1 MSKHV
6 RERRTVPSVA
16 HFQYAALPYR
26 GGEKSELEV
35 MLITSRQTRRWIIP
49 KGWPKSGMP
58 PHLTAAEEAFEEAGV
73 AGKIS
78 KRPIG
83 SYSYDKILEEGNR
96 TRCSVRVFA
105 LRVVR
110 QHKKWPEK
118 RTTDCLVHTHRSG
131 ASRPRAALAAHYSQL
146 RQTRTLSEA
155 TTAPFID
162 LDQQAWA
169 CFAVNVFSSSSEEP
183 HARTN

>member
-16 HFQYAALPYR
+16 HFQYPALPYR

-118 RTTDCLVHTHRSG
+118 RERRIVWYTPTE
-131 ASRPRAALAAHYSQL
+131 AA
-146 RQTRTLSEA
+146 RR
-155 TTAPFID
+155 
-162 LDQQAWA
+162 
-169 CFAVNVFSSSSEEP
+169 VREP
-183 HARTN
+183 HLRRIIRNFAKRVR